1 VLAAMEELSALGT
14 VDARS
19 PVIASAPIGAAP
31 RIFANAV
38 AQLETDLAPPA
49 LLRELKRF
57 ERDFGR
63 RPGKTWGD
71 RVLDLDIVLW
81 SGGRWHSRRLHIPH
95 RGLAARSFVLGPA
108 TAIAPGW
115 RDPDSGLTLRQLQAR
130 LTRPQALPRERTRSD
145 P

>member
-1 VLAAMEELSALGT
+1 MEELSALGT
-14 VDARS
+14 VAARS
-19 PVIASAPIGAAP
+19 PVIASAPIGAAR

-38 AQLETDLAPPA
+38 AQMETDLAPPA

-81 SGGRWHSRRLHIPH
+81 SGGTWHRPHLTIPH
-95 RGLAARSFVLGPA
+95 PLFRDRDFVLRPA
-108 TAIAPGW
+108 AQIAPHW
-115 RDPDSGLTLRQLQAR
+115 RDPVTGRTLRQLAAR
-130 LTRPQALPRERTRSD
+130 HGRQS
-145 P
+145 